1 MDIDYRLTI
10 KFYNG
15 TTKVR
20 KISISK
26 QTFPF
31 LVMKLRSQYPNSDIE
46 WQGSDGSTGT
56 TQIGA
61 Q

>member
-1 MDIDYRLTI
+1 MNIEYKFTI
-10 KFYNG
+10 RFHNG
-15 TTKVR
+15 TTKTR
-20 KISISK
+20 KIPIDK

-31 LVMKLRSQYPNSDIE
+31 LVMRLRYQYPKADIDWE
-46 WQGSDGSTGT
+46 GSDGSTGT